1 MHEPDSS
8 LVLQNSVTPQTLAL
22 SEETLFRVLTHI
34 GLAIGVPI
42 QRSDVQASGDH
53 ADTQPGDPLAR
64 LLASAKHAELILSET
79 KFSTPQELF
88 GFVQEHF
95 PILIVHSDGRFD
107 VLETVSGSTIQ
118 GCEVSDLPATPVST
132 RSRGYS
138 KSQLRKW
145 LQSDT
150 PPRCFAC
157 RKELPCVSIS
167 AARTARDSFTSDLH
181 PHDHHPTPLRR
192 FLGLLYLDRRDIF
205 TVGLFAF
212 IAGVLALAT
221 PLAVESLV
229 NVVSWGTYLQP
240 LIVLGVM
247 LLTCLGIAGVL
258 KVLQAIAVELIQRRQ
273 FVRIVSDLAHRFPRV
288 NQTSL
293 VGEFPRELA
302 NRVFDIMTIQKATAV
317 LLMDGVTIV
326 LTTVLGLFLLA
337 FYHPFLLGF
346 DIVLVIS
353 MISITW
359 ILGRGGIETSID
371 ESKTKYRVAH
381 WLQDVI
387 ASPSVFKLGGGET
400 LAVQRANQLTAQ
412 YVAARQLQFRVVIR
426 QVVFAISL
434 HAIASTV
441 LLALGGWLVIDGQ
454 LTLGQLVAS
463 ELVVTVVVGAFAKAG
478 KSIEKFYD
486 LMAGIDK
493 VGHLIDLPVD
503 VRQEPAVLPSGPAE
517 IQWSDL
523 VLDGGLSK
531 SKVPAATIDAG
542 SRVAIVG
549 DDTNGRSL
557 LARALAGIT
566 TPIEG
571 TAQVAGHDPVHAA
584 ATGEGRFLAYA
595 GANDLF
601 HGTLREN
608 LDLARSGMTA
618 HRLRDAL
625 KSVGLLDLV
634 LQMPNGLQ
642 SRLQTHGY
650 PLSDIES
657 RQLVLARAIL
667 MQPKLLIVDGL
678 LDDLS
683 SEDRQTIWQ
692 TLAAD
697 NAPWTLVV
705 TTNRQDVAEL
715 CEIEIAVR
723 KAA

>member
-1 MHEPDSS
+1 MPDS
-8 LVLQNSVTPQTLAL
+8 VKPQSVVP
-22 SEETLFRVLTHI
+22 SEETLFKVLTRI

-42 QRSDVQASGDH
+42 QRSDMQSCGENVDPQQD
-53 ADTQPGDPLAR
+53 DPLSP
-64 LLASAKHAELILSET
+64 LLVSAKHAELILSET
-79 KFSTPQELF
+79 KFSTVEELF
-88 GFVQEHF
+88 GFVRERY
-95 PILIVHSDGRFD
+95 PILIVHSDGRYD
-107 VLETVSGSTIQ
+107 VLETIAGRRLHGSQI
-118 GCEVSDLPATPVST
+118 SDLPETPLST
-132 RSRGYS
+132 KPQTYS

-145 LQSDT
+145 LRSDP

-157 RKELPCVSIS
+157 RKELPCDSIS
-167 AARTARDSFTSDLH
+167 SARATRDYLMLDSHAND
-181 PHDHHPTPLRR
+181 HPTPLHR
-192 FLGLLYLDRRDIF
+192 FLGLLHLDRRDIF
-205 TVGLFAF
+205 TVILFAF
-212 IAGVLALAT
+212 VAGILALAT

-229 NVVSWGTYLQP
+229 NVVSWGTYVQP
-240 LIVLGVM
+240 LIVLGLM

-258 KVLQAIAVELIQRRQ
+258 KVLQAIGVELIQRRQ
-273 FVRIVSDLAHRFPRV
+273 FVRIVSDLAHRFPRA
-288 NQTSL
+288 NQASL

-317 LLMDGVTIV
+317 LLLDGVTIV

-346 DIVLVIS
+346 DIVLIIS

-359 ILGRGGIETSID
+359 LLGRGGIHTSID
-371 ESKTKYRVAH
+371 ESITKYRVAH

-412 YVAARQLQFRVVIR
+412 YIAARQLQFRVVIR

-434 HAIASTV
+434 QVIASTV

-503 VRQEPAVLPSGPAE
+503 AKQEPAVLPHGPAE

-523 VLDGGLSK
+523 ILDGGVSK

-549 DDTNGRSL
+549 DDVNGRTL
-557 LARALAGIT
+557 LARTLAGLT
-566 TPIEG
+566 SPVEG

-584 ATGEGRFLAYA
+584 ATGEGRFLGYA

-601 HGTLREN
+601 HGSLREN

-618 HRLRDAL
+618 HRLREAL
-625 KSVGLLDLV
+625 NNVGLLDLV
-634 LQMPNGLQ
+634 LQMPDGLQ

-650 PLSDIES
+650 PLSDIQS

-667 MQPKLLIVDGL
+667 MKPKLLVVDGL
-678 LDDLS
+678 LDDLA
-683 SEDRQTIWQ
+683 SEDRRTVWQ
-692 TLAAD
+692 ILAAED
-697 NAPWTLVV
+697 APWTLVV

-715 CEIEIAVR
+715 CEIQIAVR
-723 KAA
+723 KGA

>member
-8 LVLQNSVTPQTLAL
+8 LTVPDSAKPRSVVP

-42 QRSDVQASGDH
+42 QRSDLQASGEH

-79 KFSTPQELF
+79 KFSTVQELF
-88 GFVQEHF
+88 GFVQERY
-95 PILIVHSDGRFD
+95 PILIWHHDGRFE
-107 VLETVSGSTIQ
+107 VLETTAGRRIQ
-118 GCEVSDLPATPVST
+118 GSEVLDLPQTPIT
-132 RSRGYS
+132 TKSRTYS
-138 KSQLRKW
+138 KSQLRQW
-145 LQSDT
+145 LRSDP

-157 RKELPCVSIS
+157 RKALPCVSIS
-167 AARTARDSFTSDLH
+167 SARSTRDYFVSDSH
-181 PHDHHPTPLRR
+181 AHDHHLSPFRR
-192 FLGLLYLDRRDIF
+192 FLGLLHLDRRDII
-205 TVGLFAF
+205 TVVLFAF
-212 IAGVLALAT
+212 VAGILALAT

-229 NVVSWGTYLQP
+229 NVVSWGTYVQP
-240 LIVLGVM
+240 LIVLGLM

-258 KVLQAIAVELIQRRQ
+258 KVLQAIGVELIQRRQ
-273 FVRIVSDLAHRFPRV
+273 FVRIVSDLAHRFPRA
-288 NQTSL
+288 NQASL
-293 VGEFPRELA
+293 IGEFPRELA

-317 LLMDGVTIV
+317 LLLDGVTIV

-359 ILGRGGIETSID
+359 LLGRGGIDTSID
-371 ESKTKYRVAH
+371 ESITKYRVAH

-387 ASPSVFKLGGGET
+387 ASPSIFKLGGGET

-412 YVAARQLQFRVVIR
+412 YIAARQLQFRVVLR
-426 QVVFAISL
+426 QIVFAISL
-434 HAIASTV
+434 QVIASTV

-493 VGHLIDLPVD
+493 VGHLIDIPAD
-503 VRQEPAVLPSGPAE
+503 AKQEPAVLPHGPAE

-523 VLDGGLSK
+523 ILDGGLSK
-531 SKVPAATIDAG
+531 SKVPAATIAAG

-549 DDTNGRSL
+549 DDVNGRSL
-557 LARALAGIT
+557 LARAVAGLT
-566 TPIEG
+566 SPVEG

-584 ATGEGRFLAYA
+584 ATGEGRFLGYA

-601 HGTLREN
+601 HGSLREN

-618 HRLRDAL
+618 HRLREAL
-625 KSVGLLDLV
+625 DHVGLLDLV
-634 LQMPNGLQ
+634 LQMPDGLQ

-650 PLSDIES
+650 PLSDIQS

-667 MQPKLLIVDGL
+667 MKPKLLVVDGL
-678 LDDLS
+678 LDDLA
-683 SEDRQTIWQ
+683 SEDRRAIWQ
-692 TLAAD
+692 KIAAED
-697 NAPWTLVV
+697 APWTLVV

-715 CEIEIAVR
+715 CEIQIAVR
-723 KAA
+723 KGA